1 MLKMATT
8 STLRKAKM
16 EKQHSFYVT
25 CNGSKEWHPTLK
37 SALDYASFCFEDD
50 DIDEVKIYK
59 AEADI

>member
-1 MLKMATT
+1 MLKKATT
-8 STLRKAKM
+8 STWRKTKM

-25 CNGSKEWHPTLK
+25 CNGNREWHPTLN

-59 AEADI
+59 AEPAI